1 MWRPLGAI
9 PQLARTALSAH
20 RESSGRCRQNGYLG
34 GSVRGAISNDRPYR
48 NLIDNRGRMEIERP
62 ESILAA
68 DTRIDYTSLLPAA
81 EELLRVTPWD
91 GLCHELR
98 RNHRRTETLA
108 VAISARSNS

>member
-1 MWRPLGAI
+1 M
-9 PQLARTALSAH
+9 
-20 RESSGRCRQNGYLG
+20 
-34 GSVRGAISNDRPYR
+34 RGAISNDRPYR

-68 DTRIDYTSLLPAA
+68 DTRIDYNSLLLAA
-81 EELLRVTPWD
+81 EKLLRVTPWD

-108 VAISARSNS
+108 VSTTARSKSSSDFRTRLLAR